1 MYIMKRTYIFPRV
14 VRLLVSHAVITILF
28 LTGLLFF
35 IHTEHFGDMIVRIMI
50 AEHILTLTLF
60 YYRIFKPVKEMNR
73 AFVAFSEGYTMQDI
87 FNQRFEINAEHDA
100 MIQRVNQI
108 LDKTEMFKMSKRQAE
123 YLALQNQINPHFLYN
138 TLEGIRSEALIGGM
152 DSVAEMAEALAKF
165 FRYTISN
172 LKTMVTVEDE
182 LNNVRN
188 YCLIQQYRFGNK
200 IQLKIEYDDGD
211 EEIIRN
217 SKMPKLILQPIV
229 ENSIRH
235 GIEPLIGQGS
245 IVIRL
250 QIVSGKLHIF
260 ISDNGIGM
268 ANDALL
274 ELNQKLKKTFPAV
287 EESEQSGGIAMVN
300 VNNRIKLLFGDEY
313 GLHFYSTPQLGT
325 DVEILLPVNESKAG

>member
-1 MYIMKRTYIFPRV
+1 MKRTFIFPRAW
-14 VRLLVSHAVITILF
+14 RLLIIHSIITITL
-28 LTGLLFF
+28 LVGLLFF
-35 IHTEHFGDMIVRIMI
+35 IHIDHYGDIILRIMI
-50 AEHILTLTLF
+50 AEHILILFLF
-60 YYRIFKPVKEMNR
+60 YYQIVKPVKEMNR

-87 FNQRFEINAEHDA
+87 FNQRYEINSAHDA
-100 MIQRVNQI
+100 MIQRVNQV

-182 LNNVRN
+182 LNNVKN
-188 YCLIQQYRFGNK
+188 YCLIQQYRFGDK
-200 IQLKIEYDDGD
+200 IQLKIEYDDDD
-211 EEIIRN
+211 EELIRN

-235 GIEPLIGQGS
+235 GIEPLIGQG
-245 IVIRL
+245 IIMIRL

-268 ANDALL
+268 SNEALL
-274 ELNQKLKKTFPAV
+274 ELNHKLKKTFPAI
-287 EESEQSGGIAMVN
+287 EESEQSGGIAMLN

-313 GLHFYSTPQLGT
+313 GLHFYSTHQLGT
-325 DVEILLPVNESKAG
+325 DVEILLPVNENKAG